1 MDHTPFL
8 TIGAG
13 PYSIAVAAYAKSLGV
28 EVKVIGKPLEFWKT
42 NMPRGMF
49 LRSGPDWHL
58 DAHEAATFEAYV
70 SERKLTSQQIRPVPL
85 DTFLDYASWFMGQ
98 YALVPQPAYVTHL
111 TRANGAYT
119 ATLDDGSQIH
129 ADQVLLGLS
138 FAFFKHYPSEV
149 IEKLPPGSYVHTC
162 DTVDFEFYRG
172 KRVLIVGGRQSA
184 FEWAALMNERGA
196 DEVHI
201 TYRHATP
208 EFAESDWSWVLPMAR
223 RTLDDH
229 GWWRNLSHEDQ
240 ERIRHRF
247 WAAGR
252 LTLEAWLDA
261 RVHQPD
267 IHIHE
272 KTVIAAVNRRPDL
285 TLDVLLSDHSAF
297 NVHCVVL
304 ATGYSPKMDHVAFLD
319 RPTILDPLKTADG
332 YPCLDTE
339 FQTNLP
345 GLYVTGLAATRDF
358 GRFFGFTVGCPV
370 AARIIGEEVVRS
382 TAAHQRVGGD
392 KPLSEPDRP
401 THRYVFYD

>member
-1 MDHTPFL
+1 MNYTPFL
-8 TIGAG
+8 IIGAG
-13 PYSIAVAAYAKSLGV
+13 PYSIAAAAYVKSLGV
-28 EVKVIGKPLEFWKT
+28 EVNVVGKPLDFWKT

-58 DAHEAATFEAYV
+58 DAREVATFEAYV
-70 SERKLTSQQIRPVPL
+70 NERKLTSQQIRPVPL

-98 YALVPQPAYVTHL
+98 YALTPQAAYVTHL

-119 ATLDDGSQIH
+119 ATLDNGSQIR
-129 ADQVLLGLS
+129 ADQVLLSLG
-138 FAFFKHYPSEV
+138 FAFFKHYPSEL
-149 IEKLPPGSYVHTC
+149 IEKLPPRSYIHTC

-184 FEWAALMNERGA
+184 FEWAALINEKGA

-229 GWWRNLSHEDQ
+229 GWWRNLLHEDQ
-240 ERIRHRF
+240 ESIRHRF

-261 RVHQPD
+261 RVHQPN
-267 IHIHE
+267 IHLH
-272 KTVIAAVNRRPDL
+272 KTTAIVAVHRRSDL
-285 TLDVLLSDHSAF
+285 MFKVLLDDDSSF
-297 NVHCVVL
+297 NVHHIIL
-304 ATGYSPKMDHVAFLD
+304 ATGYRPNMDHVAFLD
-319 RPTILDPLKTADG
+319 RPTILNPLETAEG

-345 GLYVTGLAATRDF
+345 GLYVTGLAATHDF
-358 GRFFGFTVGCPV
+358 GPFFGFTVACPF
-370 AARIIGEEVVRS
+370 AARVIGDKVVRS
-382 TAAHQRVGGD
+382 TTAPRQAGGGHR
-392 KPLSEPDRP
+392 LSF
-401 THRYVFYD
+401 HA